1 GRAAAGDVVDLLG
14 RSPVRSRFAMDDE
27 DLDMV
32 REWLA
37 HSNIRWGL
45 GENERARFG
54 LSGFRQGTFGSGVD
68 RIALGAVAEEADGEW
83 LGTALPLAG

>member
-1 GRAAAGDVVDLLG
+1 PRQTNPVLDVVASVVELAAGRAAAGDVVDLLG

-68 RIALGAVAEEADGEW
+68 RIA
-83 LGTALPLAG
+83 